1 MPAILLRQRHPL
13 VGVLGAGHP
22 RLCREHKQTNR
33 RIPSPPSPL
42 TDDLLPQ
49 LRRAELQCRPPEP
62 RGARLGTLRPRAL
75 RHPAHGLALVVEHG
89 EQPPVGL
96 ERVALG
102 EEPER
107 RAPAHG
113 EHQRVLAR
121 RHVQVL
127 EDPLLDVVLHRA
139 GLGAAVERVV
149 AEVGIELGQC
159 EGRGGGVPAGV
170 EEAETTVVEAD
181 PAARAAAGG
190 GGVEVGVVLDAEAVD
205 VGRGGVVRVHGEEPG
220 DGGGEERDVGG
231 RAERAARRGERGGAE
246 EVALRPEPRE
256 RAGARHGGVRVGV
269 RARARGVRGRAQR
282 AVLRRGVERVAQL
295 AEERRRVVTAVAI
308 ASAAAAAAAVVLGE
322 EDGGAVGEGLP

>member
-1 MPAILLRQRHPL
+1 M
-13 VGVLGAGHP
+13 
-22 RLCREHKQTNR
+22 
-33 RIPSPPSPL
+33 
-42 TDDLLPQ
+42 
-49 LRRAELQCRPPEP
+49 
-62 RGARLGTLRPRAL
+62 
-75 RHPAHGLALVVEHG
+75 VEHG

-231 RAERAARRGERGGAE
+231 RAERAACRGERGGAE
-246 EVALRPEPRE
+246 EVALRRSRASERE
-256 RAGARHGGVRVGV
+256 RDTAASASASR
-269 RARARGVRGRAQR
+269 RA
-282 AVLRRGVERVAQL
+282 LRRPGRHSEPSSDAASSASRSWRRNDAGSSPRWPCS
-295 AEERRRVVTAVAI
+295 ARCRGGGGSWRGGRRRSGRG
-308 ASAAAAAAAVVLGE
+308 ASIGRDA
-322 EDGGAVGEGLP
+322 

>member
-1 MPAILLRQRHPL
+1 M
-13 VGVLGAGHP
+13 
-22 RLCREHKQTNR
+22 
-33 RIPSPPSPL
+33 
-42 TDDLLPQ
+42 
-49 LRRAELQCRPPEP
+49 
-62 RGARLGTLRPRAL
+62 
-75 RHPAHGLALVVEHG
+75 VEHG

-231 RAERAARRGERGGAE
+231 RAERAAAAASAVARRKSRCARSRASE
-246 EVALRPEPRE
+246 RE
-256 RAGARHGGVRVGV
+256 RDTAASASASAPRPR
-269 RARARGVRGRAQR
+269 RPGRAQR
-282 AVLRRGVERVAQL
+282 AILRRGVERVAQL

-322 EDGGAVGEGLP
+322 EDGGAVGQGLP